1 VSGAQSPLA
10 RARDAIATRPGGPPH
25 PGILA
30 AAVAVAVGLAGL
42 WYGLDAGRNPGGA
55 AGGGAAAVSP
65 SAAPTSADVGGVTA
79 SGDIVVRGAYFR
91 PSTGTAAAV
100 AYLTMT
106 NTGQSPDTMT
116 SIYCGAAATTD
127 FYGPSDTATP
137 SVRSRQSTG
146 TFTLAPQ
153 QTVKLG
159 PAGGGKIALTKLAGA
174 LRAGDS
180 VSVLMTFKRS
190 GQVLVDV
197 PVIAANAP
205 LPDGAGP

>member
-1 VSGAQSPLA
+1 MSRAQSPLA

-30 AAVAVAVGLAGL
+30 AAVAVVVGLAGL
-42 WYGLDAGRNPGGA
+42 WYGLDAGRDPGPA
-55 AGGGAAAVSP
+55 TGGGAAAVSP

-79 SGDIVVRGAYFR
+79 TGDIVVRGAYFR
-91 PSTGTAAAV
+91 PSKGTASAL

-106 NTGQSPDTMT
+106 NTGQTPDTMT
-116 SIYCGAAATTD
+116 SIYCGAASSTD
-127 FYGPSDTATP
+127 FYGPADRTTP

-146 TFTLAPQ
+146 TFTVQ
-153 QTVKLG
+153 GGQTVKLG
-159 PAGGGKIALTKLAGA
+159 PAGGGRIALTKLAGA

-180 VSVLMTFKRS
+180 VSVLLTFRRS

-197 PVIAANAP
+197 PVIAADAP